1 MAKEVFM
8 KAITV
13 RQPWAWAIIYAGKD
27 IENRSWKTNLR
38 GKIAIHAGAGM
49 TRAEYEEGCKS
60 ILRRKP
66 KIKIPAYEDMVRSA
80 IIGTVEIVD
89 CVEKSN
95 SPWHAKRQIA
105 FVLVRPKKLPKPIPC
120 KGNLKF
126 WNIPKSIE
134 TRITK
139 PK

>member
-1 MAKEVFM
+1 M

-38 GKIAIHAGAGM
+38 GKIAIHAGTGM
-49 TRAEYEEGCKS
+49 TRAEYEDGCKS

-80 IIGTVEIVD
+80 IVGMVEIVD
-89 CVEKSN
+89 CVEDSKSA
-95 SPWHAKRQIA
+95 WYTGYVG
-105 FVLVRPKKLPKPIPC
+105 FVLARPKKLPKPIPC
-120 KGNLKF
+120 KGARKF
-126 WNIPKSIE
+126 WEIPKSVE
-134 TRITK
+134 VK
-139 PK
+139 MMKQV

>member
-1 MAKEVFM
+1 M

-13 RQPWAWAIIYAGKD
+13 RQPWAWAIIHAGKD

-38 GKIAIHAGAGM
+38 GRIAIHAGAGM

-80 IIGTVEIVD
+80 IVGMVEIVD
-89 CVEKSN
+89 CIERSG
-95 SPWHAKRQIA
+95 STWHTKGSIG
-105 FVLVRPKKLPKPIPC
+105 FVLARPKKLPEPIKC
-120 KGNLKF
+120 KGALKF
-126 WNIPKSIE
+126 WDVPKSIE
-134 TRITK
+134 FRIK
-139 PK
+139 KSM